1 MPQMTPPQANLVPVV
16 VEQTSRGE
24 RSFDIYSRLLKDRI
38 IFLGTPID
46 DTIANLVMA
55 QLLHLESEDPEKDI
69 SIYINSPGGSIT
81 DLLAIYDTM
90 QYVKPDVST
99 ICMGMA
105 ASAAAVIL
113 ASGAKGKRYALP
125 HSTIM
130 IHQPSGGARGQ
141 SSDIEIQA
149 REILRLRKLLD
160 GIMSKHT
167 GQTEEKISKDTDRD
181 FILGAHQAMEYGLV
195 DEIITAR
202 QIVPTSSFSSGSGYS
217 PPSDDSGPTPAAA
230 PPAS

>member
-1 MPQMTPPQANLVPVV
+1 MSQAPQANLVPVV
-16 VEQTSRGE
+16 IEQTSRGE
-24 RSFDIYSRLLKDRI
+24 RSFDIFSRLLKDRI

-46 DTIANLVMA
+46 DTIANLIMA

-113 ASGAKGKRYALP
+113 AAGAKGKRYALP
-125 HSTIM
+125 HSTILM
-130 IHQPSGGARGQ
+130 HQPSGGARGQ
-141 SSDIEIQA
+141 SADIEIQA

-160 GIMSKHT
+160 EIMAKHT
-167 GQTEEKISKDTDRD
+167 GQDVEKISRDTDRD
-181 FILGAHQAMEYGLV
+181 FIMSAEQALEYGMV

-202 QIVPTSSFSSGSGYS
+202 QVVPMIASMTAPDGVSR
-217 PPSDDSGPTPAAA
+217 PSDDGPAPTAA